1 MPQVDVLI
9 QNVSQQCIPNLV
21 ALQTFKPKKVIWIS
35 TLEMKD
41 TLNRLQ
47 KAAGAYAQE
56 VWEVDARNTDSLTTV
71 LKQGFGRLVTK
82 GEVVYHLTSGT
93 KSMAVQGIVQ
103 LAMFTKQKG
112 VTVRG
117 VVMDPRSQHF
127 DTVFPQAEN
136 NSIGCETLSFNQ
148 ILSVHGSSRKDNSGR
163 AMKGLKQF
171 YEPLQELRSINAALT
186 SSLKGRVVC
195 NVKEASREGFYLRG
209 KGGLPDIVHR
219 ALYLAQDV
227 GVIENLNINGNHFL
241 FDSIHV
247 KSPIAYI
254 RNMWM
259 EDWVGCVLAKDDD
272 EWCGG
277 YSSIQVSI
285 QKREDFQEFDFLGA
299 RKNHLVYW
307 SCKNTPNK
315 MDTSQL
321 FEVDAL
327 RDEVGGSDFHVAGL
341 VHTAVAELGMREK
354 AKRLGVKLVNVLD
367 ADAEDK
373 ITDISCQ

>member
-35 TLEMKD
+35 TLEMKE

-47 KAAGAYAQE
+47 KAAGGYAQE

-71 LKQGFGRLVTK
+71 LKQGLGRLVTK
-82 GEVVYHLTSGT
+82 DEVVYHLTSGT

-112 VTVRG
+112 VAVRG

-163 AMKGLKQF
+163 AMAHLKSI
-171 YEPLQELRSINAALT
+171 YEPLSQLRDINRLLYT
-186 SSLKGRVVC
+186 SLIGRDICSKEESLQKGY
-195 NVKEASREGFYLRG
+195 YLRG
-209 KGGLPDIVHR
+209 KGGLPKVVQQ
-219 ALYLAQDV
+219 ALSLVQDA
-227 GVIENLNINGNHFL
+227 GAIERLRIQGNYFWFDPL
-241 FDSIHV
+241 FTDN
-247 KSPIAYI
+247 PIAYM
-254 RNMWM
+254 RNTWM
-259 EDWVGCVLAKDDD
+259 EDWAGSVLFKHDNH
-272 EWCGG
+272 WRGG
-277 YSSIQVSI
+277 FSSIQVSI
-285 QKREDFQEFDFLGA
+285 SKHDNYQEFDFLGS

-307 SCKNTPNK
+307 SCKNTK
-315 MDTSQL
+315 EVSSAQL

-327 RDEVGGSDFHVAGL
+327 RDEVGGRDFHIAGL
-341 VHTAVAELGMREK
+341 LHTAEVKGGIRYK
-354 AKRLGVKLVNVLD
+354 AGRLGVKLVNILD